1 MPQTTTATANKIVW
15 VELST
20 PDAAAA
26 RDFYAKLFGWR
37 VEVNPDPQYGGYAL
51 AKVGDADVAGI
62 GPAVELARQEGER
75 QLPVGLR
82 HAADPDVAEVRV
94 ALLIAAGA
102 VVVAFVYLQFD

>member
-1 MPQTTTATANKIVW
+1 MPQTTTATANKIAW

-62 GPAVELARQEGER
+62 GPKMSPQTPTAW
-75 QLPVGLR
+75 GLYIVS
-82 HAADPDVAEVRV
+82 DDVD
-94 ALLIAAGA
+94 AL
-102 VVVAFVYLQFD
+102 